1 MARAFQ
7 VLDEFLDDS
16 LTLPVKFRDG
26 VIHEVT
32 IPGPSA
38 EDGLRIQAIMEA
50 GLRMSAD
57 GTEPDAEVLDDAAEL
72 DMYRSAL
79 GPRYDELR
87 VELDWPRFKHVALSV
102 VIWITQDGDTAER
115 YWNSGGDPSLLA
127 PNREARRN
135 ASSAAA
141 KSTKRRGST
150 SGTSTRPAK
159 PRAAKKAA
167 TPRP

>member
-38 EDGLRIQAIMEA
+38 ENGLRIQALMEA
-50 GLRMSAD
+50 GLRMAAD
-57 GTEPDAEVLDDAAEL
+57 GSEPSAEVLDDAAEL
-72 DMYRSAL
+72 DMYRAAL

-87 VELDWPRFKHVALSV
+87 AELDWPRFKHVSLTA
-102 VIWITQDGDTAER
+102 VIWITQDGDTAEH

-141 KSTKRRGST
+141 SKTRKRGST

-159 PRAAKKAA
+159 PRVARRAA
-167 TPRP
+167 PGQP

>member
-1 MARAFQ
+1 MARAFK

-38 EDGLRIQAIMEA
+38 EDGLRIQALMEA
-50 GLRMSAD
+50 GLRMAAD

-72 DMYRSAL
+72 DMYRAAL
-79 GPRYDELR
+79 GPRYDELKA
-87 VELDWPRFKHVALSV
+87 ELDWPRFKHVALTS

-127 PNREARRN
+127 PNRETRR

-141 KSTKRRGST
+141 SKTRKRGST

-167 TPRP
+167 PPQH